1 MRPTRAVRRLVLSA
15 SVVLSRDT
23 LSRIIQEHH
32 APLMNHVRGRVR
44 SPSDAEDIVQETWIR
59 AIARM
64 AEPEERGGI
73 RNLRAFL
80 YRVAGN
86 LSIDHLRR
94 RKARA
99 HLESGSIDE
108 GEALEVASQ
117 APLADA
123 ALIAAEQQ
131 RAFEA
136 ALRALPARARKVL
149 LLSRVEGW
157 TYPRIADALG
167 ISLRTVSNDIE
178 RALTLCLALLAEQE
192 D

>member
-1 MRPTRAVRRLVLSA
+1 MTRAAHEFPLA
-15 SVVLSRDT
+15 DDA
-23 LSRIIQEHH
+23 LSRIIREHH
-32 APLMNHVRGRVR
+32 APLVTHVQGRVR
-44 SPSDAEDIVQETWIR
+44 SPGDAEDIVQETWIR
-59 AIARM
+59 AMARIA
-64 AEPEERGGI
+64 EEEEQGAI

-80 YRVAGN
+80 YRIAGN

-94 RKARA
+94 RKVRA
-99 HLESGSIDE
+99 HLEAGSIDDE
-108 GEALEVASQ
+108 EALQVASQ

-136 ALRALPARARKVL
+136 ALRGLPARARKVL

-157 TYPRIADALG
+157 TYPRIAEALG

-178 RALTLCLALLAEQE
+178 RALALCLSQLIERE